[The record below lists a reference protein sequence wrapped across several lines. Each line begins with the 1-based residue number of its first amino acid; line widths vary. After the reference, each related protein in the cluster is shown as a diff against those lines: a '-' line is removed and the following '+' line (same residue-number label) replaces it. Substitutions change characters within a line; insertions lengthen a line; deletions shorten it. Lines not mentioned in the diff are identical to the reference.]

1 MKDILKSGNGQFPF
15 SQRAEKHTH
24 LGTDAKL
31 ASQGSAAA
39 VRVRVFCVVSADPA
53 SQKHD
58 PNGGEAFPAGVEMT
72 LA

>member
-1 MKDILKSGNGQFPF
+1 MKDNLKSGNGQFPF

-24 LGTDAKL
+24 LDMGPEL
-31 ASQGSAAA
+31 GSQGAAAA
-39 VRVRVFCVVSADPA
+39 VGVHVFCVVSADTA
-53 SQKHD
+53 SQKQD